1 MLSAFFTLTTVSI
14 TCGFSVSLVI
24 SLVVD
29 VLRVSGFPSG
39 FVTTLVCV
47 TVTFPVGS
55 RPLLSA
61 NSSAPNATLVAPA
74 DTVFGIS
81 LLPILKV
88 TVAPG
93 VTFVTVIPR
102 FGRPPVFVT

>member
-1 MLSAFFTLTTVSI
+1 MYSTL
-14 TCGFSVSLVI
+14 GASVSLVI
-24 SLVVD
+24 VVVAD
-29 VLRVSGFPSG
+29 AVKSSVAPVVG
-39 FVTTLVCV
+39 FVTCLVCV

-74 DTVFGIS
+74 GTVFGIS

>member
-1 MLSAFFTLTTVSI
+1 M
-14 TCGFSVSLVI
+14 
-24 SLVVD
+24 
-29 VLRVSGFPSG
+29 LRVSGFPSG

-74 DTVFGIS
+74 GTVFGIS

-93 VTFVTVIPR
+93 VTFVTVILR